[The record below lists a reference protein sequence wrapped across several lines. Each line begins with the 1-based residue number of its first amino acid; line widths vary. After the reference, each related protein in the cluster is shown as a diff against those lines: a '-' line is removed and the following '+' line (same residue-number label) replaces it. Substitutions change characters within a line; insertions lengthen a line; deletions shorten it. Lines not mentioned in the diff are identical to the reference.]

1 MPSFCGVGGVGAS
14 NGHPLVGQMQK
25 DAPTVM
31 NLKAIQTFY
40 KGYHFRSRLEA
51 RWAVFLDALGLK
63 WEYEPEGFELP
74 GGVWYLPDFRT
85 TSPTGLVNWYE
96 VKPSG
101 VTSDPKVTVAN
112 RPIVDLFGLGDEPG
126 MGVIILSGDPLE
138 HICFDDV
145 FDESRYLDGV
155 RVCPRCG
162 VLEEAQYGI
171 YDMGSDGIHFGC
183 QQCDF
188 DTPCGSGN
196 PKEKGVLTKVEPY
209 KGSLI
214 VKRAAFSLYLRKV
227 HTAATMAR
235 RARFEHG
242 QSGANK

>member
-1 MPSFCGVGGVGAS
+1 
-14 NGHPLVGQMQK
+14 MQK

-51 RWAVFLDALGLK
+51 RWAVFFDALGLK

-101 VTSDPKVTVAN
+101 VTSDPKVTAAN
-112 RPIVDLFGLGDEPG
+112 RPIVDLFGLDDTPG
-126 MGVIILSGDPLE
+126 MGVHILSGDPLD
-138 HICFDDV
+138 HICFDDTTQE
-145 FDESRYLDGV
+145 FGCLSEGI

-162 VLEEAQYGI
+162 QIEVPEYSI
-171 YDMGSDGIHFGC
+171 YDMGEYGFSFGC

-196 PKEKGVLTKVEPY
+196 PKEKGLLAKVEPY
-209 KGSLI
+209 KGSLN
-214 VKRAAFSLYLRKV
+214 VERAAFGRYLRKV
-227 HTAATMAR
+227 HKAATMAR